1 MFTGFRAF
9 VFRLNSFF
17 SVFFFG
23 VSCYP
28 RSFHFDYVRYLLRD
42 TFFCSFLF
50 FSDDFVLVGF
60 FLVVVS
66 LLGCVF
72 FSFFFSFFFVFFS
85 NAKPDGGTGPS
96 NNSSGQ

>member
-17 SVFFFG
+17 SVFFLAFPVILVPFTSITCG
-23 VSCYP
+23 IFCEI
-28 RSFHFDYVRYLLRD
+28 L
-42 TFFCSFLF
+42 FFCSFLF